1 MNYSES
7 EKPWEVAKG
16 RAVAEEREGKEGVR
30 EEGGWAGGEANSR
43 ETWSPNALELE
54 SQML

>member
-7 EKPWEVAKG
+7 EKPWEVAKR

>member
-7 EKPWEVAKG
+7 EEPWEGAKG

-30 EEGGWAGGEANSR
+30 EKGGWAGGGEANSR
-43 ETWSPNALELE
+43 ETWSPSALELE
-54 SQML
+54 SQM